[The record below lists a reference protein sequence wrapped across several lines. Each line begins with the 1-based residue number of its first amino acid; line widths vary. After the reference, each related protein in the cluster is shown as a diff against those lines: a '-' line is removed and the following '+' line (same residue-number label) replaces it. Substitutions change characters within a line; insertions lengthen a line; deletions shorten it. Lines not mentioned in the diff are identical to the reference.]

1 MIDPDNNVVAG
12 HGRIEAAKYLNMVE
26 VPTIRVG
33 HLNAAQIQALALA
46 DNRLHDQSN
55 WNDDCLVGPRPRSVL
70 TGKVAG
76 EEDGDVERDRVAG
89 AL

>member
-1 MIDPDNNVVAG
+1 
-12 HGRIEAAKYLNMVE
+12 MVE

-33 HLNAAQIQALALA
+33 HLNATQIQALALA

-76 EEDGDVERDRVAG
+76 EEDGDVGSGRGCAIAKRFGGPIMRRGSRVH
-89 AL
+89 